1 MKWIYTLFF
10 VSLWGTSFA
19 QTYENAYAK
28 TLKNYQSG
36 KYDKALASL
45 EKEFKENTKEKLPE
59 SWYWIL
65 KSMIY
70 ESQKNFVGF
79 EKSFSKIKL
88 DEKDPY
94 LTNMTALRYADMLM
108 KANKYKDAYLMLE
121 KPIKLPADDSLLLAD
136 ARTHYVKICLA
147 TGKLNEAEKHID
159 WLISFWEK
167 AQNKK
172 VNYLGNKEKTSK
184 NDINYREQQFVE
196 LQIIKLQMIAE
207 KGDYL
212 LADSLFRK
220 DAERIKKLA
229 GKSSP
234 EMAQYNFWVAQNY
247 ENLLEPQKAIPFYK
261 LVAQSLNP
269 THTLSLEAQ
278 LKVLQLQKNNKKL
291 SSSDITDKDEPDNDK
306 DDDSDTLEVKQNA
319 DTTTTQPL
327 ETKGKKD
334 KIAALFQKTM
344 DKYYPQ
350 KNHYYRIKKEF
361 QEAENL
367 FVAQKLDKAK
377 PVFQNIINTS
387 DSLLP
392 QKNLLRIAS
401 YEYLSQ
407 IHDLKTEQ
415 DISQANEELKEAYA
429 GYLENFG
436 ENALNTNL
444 ARIRWADFQISHTSA
459 LPEVKNYYYKKQYLF
474 FVEEWLP
481 SHKNYIEV
489 NDHLQRYFDIT
500 ESYEEAGKYLAFV
513 ENEVLKRYGE
523 KGAAFGEH
531 LLKKAGLLL
540 RKHNYPE
547 AEENAQKAA
556 TLLRKK
562 YGKRSVQYANALA
575 LKARVYAKMGLYEE
589 SEDLLRQAGRIYQRK
604 KEKALTESTKS
615 MEDLAQVYMV
625 KADFK
630 KAETLLRQAIS
641 NYETRYGKKTP
652 KLITP
657 LNLLAKLYLIQ
668 GKYDAVEKQMRVSE
682 EITEKVYGKNTLIY
696 ADYLEQMT
704 EFYQNVFSL
713 DKAEK
718 ALLDIS
724 NIKKSTLGEE
734 SVAMIPTLTSLA
746 NVRFLL
752 KKTPKEEIIN
762 LLEKSKEIALKKLG
776 DKHQL
781 YAEALK
787 NLAIIY
793 ADADSLAKA
802 DALLAQASAI
812 WVEKTSKRN
821 IEKAEIDLL
830 RGDIALKNKKNTD
843 AERYYTQAGEI
854 YKKAFDKSHPSFVK
868 AQSKIARLAFSNQ
881 DYAKANQITLENLKK
896 YHGFVQ
902 SYFPALSE
910 QEKERYWQEIQSDF
924 EFFHNLAFA
933 QVKTNPELLGELY
946 NNTLANKGLLLKYS
960 SKLRQNI
967 YQTENDSVKVVY
979 QQWIDQKEELA
990 SLMANVKED
999 DKEVEK
1005 LIISVEK
1012 LEKQLLEKSTTFK
1025 NSFQKNVVK
1034 WQDIQK
1040 NLKKNEVAVEI
1051 VRFRWFEN
1059 GFTDSVYYAAL
1070 ILTPNTI
1077 KSPEYVLLP
1086 NGNELEKEALNFYR
1100 NSIRFRKNDKNSY
1113 NKLWKSIEEKTGKN
1127 KKIYFSPD
1135 GIYNE
1140 LNIAT
1145 LLNGKAYVFDY
1156 QDIWYL
1162 SSTEESLKPESPIN
1176 KENQR
1181 AFLIG
1186 NPNYYTKLKGSKVA
1200 DLKGTEKEVKQIG
1213 NILKGKKIDFELFT
1227 GKDASEQKIKNVQSP
1242 TILHLATHGF
1252 FEENTPETDNFG
1264 LQKSQTSQNPL
1275 LRAGLLLE
1283 GAGDLM
1289 ESDKIDYH
1297 TQEGVLTAYE
1307 VIDLPLSKT
1316 ELVII
1321 SACETGVGQN
1331 KVGEGVY
1338 GLQRSFM
1345 IAGAKTVVFSLFK
1358 VDDEATANMMIA
1370 FYQKWAKTGNKREA
1384 FREAQKVIKLK
1395 YKSPLYW
1402 GAFNMIGMN

>member
-1 MKWIYTLFF
+1 MMKWIYAFLF
-10 VSLWGTSFA
+10 VGMLGKTFA

-28 TLKNYQSG
+28 TLKNYQAG

-45 EKEFKENTKEKLPE
+45 EKELKDNNKEKLPE
-59 SWYWIL
+59 TWYWIL
-65 KSMIY
+65 KASIY
-70 ESQKNFVGF
+70 NAQKNFVGF
-79 EKSFSKIKL
+79 QQAFEKIKL
-88 DEKDPY
+88 DEKEPY
-94 LTNMTALRYADMLM
+94 LANMTALRYANLLIEVG
-108 KANKYKDAYLMLE
+108 KYKDAQLSLK
-121 KPIKLPADDSLLLAD
+121 KPIKLPAQDSLLLAE
-136 ARTHYVKICLA
+136 ARSLYVKIDLA
-147 TGKLNEAEKHID
+147 MGKLNEAEKQIA
-159 WLISFWEK
+159 WLVPFWEK

-184 NDINYREQQFVE
+184 NDINYREEQLVV
-196 LQIIKLQMIAE
+196 LQMIRLQLIAE

-220 DAERIKKLA
+220 DADKFRKLA

-234 EMAQYNFWVAQNY
+234 EMAQYNFWIAQNY
-247 ENLLEPQKAIPFYK
+247 ENLAEPQKALPYYK
-261 LVAQSLNP
+261 LTAQSLSP
-269 THTLSLEAQ
+269 THQLSLEAQ
-278 LKVLQLQKNNKKL
+278 LKILQIQKTGKKL
-291 SSSDITDKDEPDNDK
+291 EKAEPAEKDSPDTDEKDEE
-306 DDDSDTLEVKQNA
+306 SDTLEVKQPI
-319 DTTTTQPL
+319 DTTTQTPD
-327 ETKGKKD
+327 TKGKKD

-344 DKYYPQ
+344 EKYYPKQ
-350 KNHYYRIKKEF
+350 HYYWLKRDF
-361 QEAENL
+361 LEAENL
-367 FVAQKLDKAK
+367 FLAQKPDKAK
-377 PVFQNIINTS
+377 PIFQNIVSVS

-392 QKNLLRIAS
+392 LKHPLRVAS
-401 YEYLSQ
+401 YEYLSLM
-407 IHDLKTEQ
+407 HDLKSEQ
-415 DISQANEELKEAYA
+415 DITQASEQYKTIYEV
-429 GYLENFG
+429 YLENLG
-436 ENALNTNL
+436 EDALTTNL

-459 LPEVKNYYYKKQYLF
+459 LPEVKNYYYKKQYLT

-481 SHKNYIEV
+481 SHKNYIEF

-500 ESYEEAGKYLAFV
+500 ESYDEAGKYLAFV

-556 TLLRKK
+556 ALLRKK

-575 LKARVYAKMGLYEE
+575 LKARIYAKMGLYDE

-604 KEKALTESTKS
+604 KEKALTESTRS
-615 MEDLAQVYMV
+615 MEDLAQIYMV
-625 KADFK
+625 KADFR
-630 KAETLLRQAIS
+630 KAENLLRQAIS
-641 NYETRYGKKTP
+641 NYEMRYGKKTP
-652 KLITP
+652 KLIAP

-668 GKYDAVEKQMRVSE
+668 GKYESVEKQMRVSE

-724 NIKKSTLGEE
+724 TIKKNALGEE

-752 KKTPKEEIIN
+752 KKASTAEIIS

-781 YAEALK
+781 YAETLK

-802 DALLAQASAI
+802 DGLLAQASAI
-812 WVEKTSKRN
+812 WVEKTGKRN
-821 IEKAEIDLL
+821 LEKAEIDLL
-830 RGDIALKNKKNTD
+830 RGDIALKNKKTVD

-868 AQSKIARLAFSNQ
+868 AQSKIARLAFANQ

-896 YHGFVQ
+896 YQGFVQ

-924 EFFHNLAFA
+924 EFFHSLAFA
-933 QVKTNPELLGELY
+933 QTKTNPELLGELY

-960 SKLRQNI
+960 NKLRQNI
-967 YQTENDSVKVVY
+967 YQTENDSVKVIY
-979 QQWIDQKEELA
+979 QQWIEQKEELA
-990 SLMANVKED
+990 SLMANVKEE
-999 DKEVEK
+999 DKELEK
-1005 LIISVEK
+1005 LTLSVEK
-1012 LEKQLLEKSTTFK
+1012 LEKQLLEKSSTFK
-1025 NSFQKNVVK
+1025 NGFQKAATS

-1040 NLKKNEVAVEI
+1040 MLKKNEVAIEI
-1051 VRFRWFEN
+1051 VRFRWFEG
-1059 GFTDSVYYAAL
+1059 GFTDSVHYAAL
-1070 ILTPNTI
+1070 ILTPNTL
-1077 KSPEYVLLP
+1077 KAPEFVLLP
-1086 NGNELEKEALNFYR
+1086 NGNELEKEAINFYR
-1100 NSIRFRKNDKNSY
+1100 NSIRFKKNDKNSY
-1113 NKLWKSIEEKTGKN
+1113 NKLWKAIEEKTGRN

-1140 LNIAT
+1140 LNVAT
-1145 LLNGKAYVFDY
+1145 LLNGKMYVFDY

-1162 SSTEESLKPESPIN
+1162 SSTEECLKSEAVST
-1176 KENQR
+1176 KENQK
-1181 AFLIG
+1181 AFLVG
-1186 NPNYYTKLKGSKVA
+1186 NPMYYSKLKGSKIV

-1213 NILKGKKIDFELFT
+1213 NILKGKKIEFDLLT
-1227 GKDASEQKIKNVQSP
+1227 GKDASEQKIKTVQNP

-1252 FEENTPETDNFG
+1252 FEENSPESDNFG
-1264 LQKSQTSQNPL
+1264 FQKSQMSQNPL

-1289 ESDKIDYH
+1289 ESEKIDYH

-1307 VIDLPLSKT
+1307 VIDLPLSRT

-1331 KVGEGVY
+1331 RVGEGVY

-1345 IAGAKTVVFSLFK
+1345 IAGAKTVIFSLFK

-1370 FYQKWAKTGNKREA
+1370 FYQKWAKSGNKREA
-1384 FREAQKVIKLK
+1384 FREAQKAIKLK